1 MTAQDTGF
9 LGARQYWDDRVKMFA
24 DSARVWRSVAV
35 GALAVSALAIVTLGY
50 LFAQSRH
57 RVIPYVIGLDEIT
70 GRTAFAGLATE
81 KRVDDKLLAAVLY
94 DWVEKWRMVSSD
106 SAAQVQA
113 IKDTVYT
120 HIAEGSPARA
130 EIDEWYRAAPPQERV
145 KGGVSVTVEVRNVLK
160 TGEHNYEA
168 DWVERTWQSGS
179 MKSETKWKGS
189 FTVAISPPA
198 DEKLAYVNPLGVYIT
213 SASWSRVVE

>member
-1 MTAQDTGF
+1 MAAQDTGF

-24 DSARVWRSVAV
+24 DSARLWRFVAF
-35 GALAVSALAIVTLGY
+35 GALAVTVFALGTVGY
-50 LFAQSRH
+50 LLAQSRH

-70 GRTAFAGLATE
+70 GRTAFAGVATE
-81 KRVDDKLLAAVLY
+81 KRGDDKLLAAVLY

-130 EIDEWYRAAPPQERV
+130 EIDEWYRSAPPQERV
-145 KGGVSVTVEVRNVLK
+145 KGGVSVTVEVRNVLR
-160 TGEHNYEA
+160 TGEHSYEA

-179 MKSETKWKGS
+179 MKSETRWKGS
-189 FTVAISPPA
+189 FTIAISPPA
-198 DEKLAYVNPLGVYIT
+198 DEKLAYVNPLGVYVT
-213 SASWSRVVE
+213 SATWSRVVE